1 MLSGYTLLTQWSGFF
16 FFLSNYVIAFGT
28 GGDVYVKGIYIYIY
42 IYECLLVSDFD
53 NRWVLGGQLMLRS
66 VF

>member
-1 MLSGYTLLTQWSGFF
+1 MRVYFIDSGDWVL

-42 IYECLLVSDFD
+42 MNVFWFLISITVGS
-53 NRWVLGGQLMLRS
+53 WVDS
-66 VF
+66 

>member
-1 MLSGYTLLTQWSGFF
+1 MLCGYTLLTQWTGF

-28 GGDVYVKGIYIYIY
+28 GGDVYVKGIYIY

>member
-42 IYECLLVSDFD
+42 MNVFWFLISITVGS
-53 NRWVLGGQLMLRS
+53 WVDS
-66 VF
+66 

>member
-42 IYECLLVSDFD
+42 I
-53 NRWVLGGQLMLRS
+53 
-66 VF
+66 